1 MEVDD
6 VYVLMT
12 PLDPEPSTT
21 TQEEQKPVAEKVEA
35 PVKEEVQ
42 TKEKPKKTDPDAV
55 TDFSGAFDLA
65 SILVNNFQFILRRLH
80 IRLEGNP
87 TSPIPLF
94 SLGIALD
101 SIVFDTMDAKEPSSS
116 SDIRKIFD
124 MNGLVVYWCLNTNA
138 LLAQAPEELCL
149 AGMRSFFRDMEPL
162 AEAPKSPII
171 YNPDDRLL
179 DDLHLHVTIQGD
191 LRKIEDRKRSSE
203 ECLKQMC
210 EEMNVNEADP
220 VDELILN
227 HLHNISEEDLK
238 KSRNEF
244 ALLLRN
250 SLREEDEDYK
260 VTMGIRARELAEYYW
275 ELMKTPSPMLS
286 VNVELDKIDL
296 EIEKSQYENIA
307 CFLDDFLAS
316 LPPSKP
322 APTPVIENK
331 EEEKTEEVKEPGT
344 PHYAFGVIS
353 FACYAADY
361 LLTSYTPFI
370 CLMLLLFTI
379 PYMLFHNFLQCLLIL
394 VALTA
399 FVAFAF
405 WRLKQRVEG
414 YNTRV
419 DKEMHYREK
428 LVSAS
433 VLMKA
438 FELRLNNDMVGEETE
453 HIMALCVNDLGVTA
467 SVTKATINASLTLRD
482 VHINDNVSSR
492 LQERDRQLMCVCDID
507 EQGCPS
513 NIIVKPLLVAEVTM
527 AMSSSPVYVLSKQD
541 ILVNVELGQ
550 VNLVVSRV
558 LVFSLLRF
566 IAPSEKV
573 KLLLKKA
580 ALKADEKA
588 KELKEYSDALVEA
601 PPKPIPANWE
611 RRTVVVGVHM
621 DGASVILDT
630 EKSGAVMR
638 AGVSQ
643 ISAKVSICAAS
654 IALFCNVHDVN
665 VRDCTP
671 GCGLYPDV
679 VAIDHKGHL
688 EGSANN
694 DFLDAGVKLYNDDRW
709 AQYPGYSLEA
719 KCSIGAPV
727 LTVRMRFVQEL
738 LNYISSGPIK
748 DGLDLLSEPEDAL
761 TKNGNLPEVEASP
774 EVNTQIVENL
784 VDCAYTIGMQYIVTN
799 EDQSEETHIL
809 ESLQGVA
816 ENLKRKFIVPNPNDD
831 LVPTEIPRVEVV
843 IANTC
848 LRIPRASDSADFIA
862 MRLGCVTINNS
873 DPELEV
879 VDDKQ
884 SVRKESVVYTLNK
897 LSLKVSGV
905 SLYTELSGRTQ
916 TIMGSIDLDITVIL
930 AVKVEASLVL
940 SRIALAL
947 SEDQVLTL
955 IHLLTQNLAE
965 KAVVVQVVPT
975 KPRQPV
981 KQVESEVPKES
992 VMVRASK
999 RLSDQICEAKEEA
1012 KAEADALED
1021 IKEDTDDSE
1030 ESGFLPRSESISS
1043 SLDLSDTIVSFEEQ
1057 RPMENNGTFADR
1069 IHANI
1074 LLEGVVIEIFRGDN
1088 GYEGIQSS
1096 REMVQK
1102 AGTVEGSLAVVGI
1115 EDLGVKAYYHNM
1127 DISASVSLASF
1138 FVKDSRPESP
1148 LMPSYRTLVQLGDEN
1163 KPAFTLLAALQQ
1175 KTLGDL
1181 HKVTMNTDHK
1191 INEPVFNVEASLFLG
1206 QVSLLP
1212 SPWIFVM
1219 LDWAMAV
1226 GAKVSEAFTDAT
1238 APTEPVPEPVSELV
1252 SDPVEETPVEEKPM
1266 LKAKEKAPVPE
1277 PEEKKVAALIP
1288 NIVFKLHMD
1297 RMALYMVEDTSLE
1310 TSPVFLFCFG
1320 VEVDAH
1326 VSPFMDV
1333 DVSVSVN
1340 NTRGCRSNSL
1350 LQLLPTDM
1358 RDAIYPFGL
1367 TVSAS
1372 VCDNIKNIRA
1382 KVLGSEM
1389 VIRLGILD
1397 AKLLLN
1403 AITNI
1408 LPKPKEEV
1416 KEITN
1421 EVTEEKDEVKKEETK
1436 EPKKEEVKAETSKT
1450 TTEDVM
1456 RIAANVVLDKI
1467 TFILVNDA
1475 LEFELPVLQFSV
1487 NHVKVDAAMGMNLY
1501 AHVDVAF
1508 RSDYYKSSQALWEPF
1523 MEAWGIGV
1531 HVKQIKDVM
1540 EKDPFVSR
1548 DSQENEVAS
1557 ETMKVSVVAP
1567 RMLQMN
1573 ITATLLSSL
1582 VETLGDFLTCT
1593 TGVREATD
1601 GFFVRVNNA
1610 TGYPMK
1616 YLVERDGGINKLM
1629 EQLDEHAAEETAKD
1643 HVLFADVVDVVEP
1656 YYTRSRWME
1665 FHSEMPHIRLY
1676 QQIPLLMDSKEAAEN
1691 NLVMKANE
1699 VKTSDAT
1706 CGHVFPIAFS
1716 VDKNGK
1722 VLYVEQLNDS
1732 RCDALVSRVETMKI
1746 KAETPV
1752 EITRVESSYRNVWRD
1767 VPEGGIA
1774 TTLPAHPSLAL
1785 LFLKENYHKIPD
1797 RSIQL
1802 QVEGFEPVNCL
1813 VDRERVLYQPMK
1825 DSEGHPY
1832 KALLRN
1838 AVRNGRKT
1846 IELTSNV
1853 SVSNFM
1859 EQPVFVSFKDTTSDL
1874 HHDVEL
1880 KHRVSEFCPLR
1891 YASNAEICL
1900 HVGEYEGCQISVNTL
1915 TSKAVAH
1922 CVNLGDSH
1930 HPLYARTII
1939 KEDTIYDAFNKECI
1953 SAFTL
1958 TLVPVI
1964 SMMNLLPV
1972 SMEYRV
1978 YDADTMIAEGAIKEG
1993 EEIKFNGA
2001 PILAEDK
2008 KDVMLRIAIRPDG
2021 FEEFSVPSESI
2032 IPFPM
2037 EKAQS
2042 VSLKDRDGHVLRLTY
2057 KAVCSNLGVTT
2068 LQVYCDFW
2076 LVNCTGETIT
2086 VVEKGED
2093 ESQQWVLPAVQTA
2106 IVPAEKFH
2114 FDKTKN
2120 MKPIMFSYLHPESRS
2135 RAMVLRGE
2143 HTTFSEGVTIDAIG
2157 SNTRFC
2163 MPDKKDPE
2171 AKEKKVYGVNVV
2183 SGPTMFA
2190 LTNVVLITPGVFLLN
2205 KTGTD
2210 LSLRL
2215 GTKDSSPITELPA
2228 GKTIV
2233 YHCPAPV
2240 DKIALCVRSETLNSE
2255 WTHPLDITK
2264 EEEQEML
2271 VLPEDIDAKYL
2282 LRMRAGMNAAQREVV
2297 FDFADAFNTFLF
2309 LEGQKKKKLLSLSKK
2324 DEEEEVRIADLLEES
2339 MKDDGKAT
2347 VEESLRHLNSVKKVK
2362 STEKMAESTEKLVEK
2377 EDTLTLSVKFAGFGI
2392 SVIDKK
2398 PQELLYICAEDMEV
2412 QLHMCG
2418 DGKLIAGVTLMKCQI
2433 DSSLVGSKF
2442 NVLLGSTEAGQPNEA
2457 YDPEN
2462 PAGMSP
2468 VKPFFE
2474 VSVSIPT
2481 HPTVTIIEYLAVCI
2495 QPMVCA
2501 IDSTTITALLD
2512 VVNDI
2517 SINIQDV
2524 GKVDGRAVLDTYPM
2538 FAPVNLIVAKVGR
2551 SYILADNFIL
2561 QPINIKFSFR
2571 NDPSAPLSDALLPQ
2585 DPRLMPLVA
2594 MFNTFTNL
2602 VGNLDNATICLR
2614 SLILTNY
2621 YTDMSAF
2628 IKKVA
2633 LFYVKEVLQ
2642 KFYLLAGSF
2651 NLIGNPVELVGNVAD
2666 GVKAFFTEPVQGL
2679 MHGPGAFVGG
2689 LGKGTTQ
2696 LVSKTAYGLLN
2707 SVSKITNT
2715 VSNGVASLAM
2725 SDSYQADRAAG
2736 KSNIVH
2742 GVWSGVTGVFTETGA
2757 GLKEEGFVGGLKGLG
2772 KGLVGV
2778 VAKPVTGAI
2787 DTVTNVVNNVK
2798 DVTHKEKVV
2807 EPLRS
2812 PRYIP
2817 LDNVLETY
2825 NRHLSDGIVLLQ
2837 KANSASGIRVLPT
2850 ERYVVHC
2857 VVNGGMQ
2864 ILLLTTDK
2872 VVLLSAH
2879 GKLFGVDSFEN
2890 LEVIHKG
2897 QELKLIPRNTKSQNE
2912 VVKSMGHMVNALTS
2926 TVDGELHLKES
2937 DLLVESERLCELV
2950 AQYITQRMSMTNDQI
2965 ADLVRKMMP
2974 EIHSSTSQDEE
2985 EEEKPEEGE
2994 KRRAPVLSELKV
3006 QSARLCGRK
3015 RVEVKG
3021 EKEAKKRVTQ
3031 YKVEVTSQG
3040 EERAVWNVYFRYN
3053 DLDDLFKLLKTKCN
3067 KEDIKNLHLTSQ
3079 RLKFLRTKNQR
3090 EEAVRRFVDVLSLSE
3105 NLMNQEE
3112 VDEFL
3117 KKGAFG
3123 IHWENEI
3130 TDITEEA
3137 IQESDEDVS
3146 E

>member
-1 MEVDD
+1 
-6 VYVLMT
+6 
-12 PLDPEPSTT
+12 
-21 TQEEQKPVAEKVEA
+21 
-35 PVKEEVQ
+35 
-42 TKEKPKKTDPDAV
+42 
-55 TDFSGAFDLA
+55 
-65 SILVNNFQFILRRLH
+65 
-80 IRLEGNP
+80 
-87 TSPIPLF
+87 
-94 SLGIALD
+94 
-101 SIVFDTMDAKEPSSS
+101 
-116 SDIRKIFD
+116 
-124 MNGLVVYWCLNTNA
+124 
-138 LLAQAPEELCL
+138 
-149 AGMRSFFRDMEPL
+149 
-162 AEAPKSPII
+162 
-171 YNPDDRLL
+171 
-179 DDLHLHVTIQGD
+179 
-191 LRKIEDRKRSSE
+191 
-203 ECLKQMC
+203 
-210 EEMNVNEADP
+210 
-220 VDELILN
+220 
-227 HLHNISEEDLK
+227 
-238 KSRNEF
+238 
-244 ALLLRN
+244 
-250 SLREEDEDYK
+250 
-260 VTMGIRARELAEYYW
+260 
-275 ELMKTPSPMLS
+275 
-286 VNVELDKIDL
+286 
-296 EIEKSQYENIA
+296 
-307 CFLDDFLAS
+307 
-316 LPPSKP
+316 
-322 APTPVIENK
+322 
-331 EEEKTEEVKEPGT
+331 
-344 PHYAFGVIS
+344 
-353 FACYAADY
+353 
-361 LLTSYTPFI
+361 
-370 CLMLLLFTI
+370 MLL
-379 PYMLFHNFLQCLLIL
+379 HNFLQCLLIL
-394 VALTA
+394 VALVG
-399 FVAFAF
+399 FVGFAF
-405 WRLKQRVEG
+405 WRLKQRIEG
-414 YNTRV
+414 YNSHV

-438 FELRLNNDMVGEETE
+438 FELRLNNDMVGGETE

-467 SVTKATINASLTLRD
+467 SVTKAAIYASLTLRD

-513 NIIVKPLLVAEVTM
+513 NVIVKPLLVAEVTM

-611 RRTVVVGVHM
+611 RRTIVLGLHM
-621 DGASVILDT
+621 DGASVMLDT
-630 EKSGAVMR
+630 EKGGAVMC
-638 AGVSQ
+638 AGVSK
-643 ISAKVSICAAS
+643 ISAEVSICAAS
-654 IALFCNVHDVN
+654 IVLFCNVHDVN

-679 VAIDHKGHL
+679 VAIGRTDQL
-688 EGSANN
+688 EGSASN
-694 DFLDAGVKLYNDDRW
+694 DFLDVGVKLFNDDRW

-748 DGLDLLSEPEDAL
+748 DGLDLLSEPEEPL
-761 TKNGNLPEVEASP
+761 TKSGNLPEVEAAP
-774 EVNTQIVENL
+774 EPNTQIVENL

-799 EDQSEETHIL
+799 GDQGEDTHIL
-809 ESLQGVA
+809 ESLQGIA
-816 ENLKRKFIVPNPNDD
+816 TNLKRKFIVPNPNDD
-831 LVPTEIPRVEVV
+831 LVPTEIPRVDVV

-848 LRIPRASDSADFIA
+848 LRIPRASDSADLIA
-862 MRLGCVTINNS
+862 MSLGRVTISNS
-873 DPELEV
+873 DPELEI
-879 VDDKQ
+879 VDEKQ
-884 SVRKESVVYTLNK
+884 IVRKESVVYTLNK

-916 TIMGSIDLDITVIL
+916 TIMGSIDLDIDVVL

-940 SRIALAL
+940 SRIVLAL

-965 KAVVVQVVPT
+965 KAIVVEAVPT
-975 KPRQPV
+975 KPRQPITE
-981 KQVESEVPKES
+981 VEELPKEN
-992 VMVRASK
+992 VVARASK
-999 RLSDQICEAKEEA
+999 RLSDQMDEAKVEM
-1012 KAEADALED
+1012 DALDE
-1021 IKEDTDDSE
+1021 IKDDDSE
-1030 ESGFLPRSESISS
+1030 ESGFMPRSESISS
-1043 SLDLSDTIVSFEEQ
+1043 SLDLSDTIVAFEEQ
-1057 RPMENNGTFADR
+1057 RPKENNGAFADR

-1074 LLEGVVIEIFRGDN
+1074 LLEGVIVELFRGDS
-1088 GYEGIQSS
+1088 GYEGIESS
-1096 REMVQK
+1096 KEMIQK
-1102 AGTVEGSLAVVGI
+1102 VGTVEGSLAVVGI

-1148 LMPSYRTLVQLGDEN
+1148 LMPSYRTLVRLGEDD

-1181 HKVTMNTDHK
+1181 HKVKMTADHD

-1206 QVSLLP
+1206 QVSILP

-1226 GAKVSEAFTDAT
+1226 GTKVSEAFAEAT
-1238 APTEPVPEPVSELV
+1238 GSSEPVPEP
-1252 SDPVEETPVEEKPM
+1252 PVEEKPM
-1266 LKAKEKAPVPE
+1266 LKAKEKVQEPEPESKPE
-1277 PEEKKVAALIP
+1277 PEEKTVAALIP

-1297 RMALYMVEDTSLE
+1297 RMALYMVEDTTLK
-1310 TSPVFLFCFG
+1310 TSPVFLFCLG

-1326 VSPFMDV
+1326 VTPFMDV

-1340 NTRGCRSNSL
+1340 STRGCRSNSM

-1367 TVSAS
+1367 NVSAS
-1372 VCDNIKNIRA
+1372 VCDNIKNIHA

-1403 AITNI
+1403 AIGNI
-1408 LPKPKEEV
+1408 LPKPKEDEEKEV
-1416 KEITN
+1416 KETVKE
-1421 EVTEEKDEVKKEETK
+1421 EVKEKTKEVKKEEVK
-1436 EPKKEEVKAETSKT
+1436 PEVKETPV
-1450 TTEDVM
+1450 EDVM

-1487 NHVKVDAAMGMNLY
+1487 NHVKVDAAMGRNLY

-1573 ITATLLSSL
+1573 ITATLMSSL
-1582 VETLGDFLTCT
+1582 VETLGNFMTCT
-1593 TGVREATD
+1593 SGVREATD
-1601 GFFVRVNNA
+1601 GFFVRVNNT

-1629 EQLDEHAAEETAKD
+1629 EQLDEHAAEEMAKD

-1665 FHSEMPHIRLY
+1665 FHSEVPHIRLY
-1676 QQIPLLMDSKEAAEN
+1676 QQIPLLMDSSDAAEN

-1699 VKTSDAT
+1699 VKMSDAT

-1716 VDKNGK
+1716 VNKNGK
-1722 VLYVEQLNDS
+1722 VLYVEQLNDTRRDS
-1732 RCDALVSRVETMKI
+1732 LVDRVNTMTTKV
-1746 KAETPV
+1746 ETPV
-1752 EITRVESSYRNVWRD
+1752 EMTRMESSYRNVWRD
-1767 VPEGGIA
+1767 VPAGGVA

-1785 LFLKENYHKIPD
+1785 LFLKQNYRKIPD

-1802 QVEGFEPVNCL
+1802 QVEGFEPVHCL
-1813 VDRERVLYQPMK
+1813 VDRERVLYQPMTDK
-1825 DSEGHPY
+1825 EGRLHQ
-1832 KALLRN
+1832 ALLRN

-1846 IELTSNV
+1846 IELTSTV

-1859 EQPVFVSFKDTTSDL
+1859 EQPIFVSFKDTASDM

-1880 KHRVSEFCPLR
+1880 QHRVAEFCPLR
-1891 YASNAEICL
+1891 YAHTAEIHL
-1900 HVGEYEGCQISVNTL
+1900 HVGEYEGSQISVDTI
-1915 TSKAVAH
+1915 TSKALAA
-1922 CVNLGDSH
+1922 CVNLGDSE
-1930 HPLYARTII
+1930 HPLYARAII
-1939 KEDTIYDAFNKECI
+1939 KEDTVYDAFNKDCI
-1953 SAFTL
+1953 SVFTL
-1958 TLVPVI
+1958 TLVPVMSI
-1964 SMMNLLPV
+1964 MNLLPV
-1972 SMEYRV
+1972 NMEYHV
-1978 YDADTMIAEGAIKEG
+1978 YDADTKIAEGAIKEG

-2001 PILAEDK
+2001 AILAQER
-2008 KDVMLRIAIRPDG
+2008 KDVKLRIAIRPDG
-2021 FEEFSVPSESI
+2021 FEEFSNPSESI

-2037 EKAQS
+2037 EKPQS
-2042 VSLKDRDGHVLRLTY
+2042 VSLKDSEGHTLRLTY

-2068 LQVYCDFW
+2068 LEVYCDFW

-2086 VVEKGED
+2086 VMEKGED
-2093 ESQQWVLPAVQTA
+2093 ESQQLVLPAIPTS
-2106 IVPAEKFH
+2106 IVPAEDFH
-2114 FDKTKN
+2114 FDKSKN

-2143 HTTFSEGVTIDAIG
+2143 HTSFSEGVTIDAIG

-2163 MPDKKDPE
+2163 MPNKKDPE

-2183 SGPTMFA
+2183 SGPIMFA
-2190 LTNVVLITPGVFLLN
+2190 LTNVVVITPGVFLLN

-2228 GKTIV
+2228 GETIV

-2240 DKIALCVRSETLNSE
+2240 DKIALCVKSKSLKSE
-2255 WTHPLDITK
+2255 WTRPMDITM
-2264 EEEQEML
+2264 EEEQELL
-2271 VLPEDIDAKYL
+2271 VLPDDIDAKYL
-2282 LRMRAGMNAAQREVV
+2282 LRMRAGMNSSQREVV

-2309 LEGQKKKKLLSLSKK
+2309 LESQKKKKLLSLSKK
-2324 DEEEEVRIADLLEES
+2324 DEDEEVRIADLLEES
-2339 MKDDGKAT
+2339 MKDDGTAT
-2347 VEESLRHLNSVKKVK
+2347 VEESLRHLNSVKKAK
-2362 STEKMAESTEKLVEK
+2362 STEKIVEK
-2377 EDTLTLSVKFAGFGI
+2377 DDTLTLNVSFAGFGI

-2398 PQELLYICAEDMEV
+2398 PQELLFICAEDLQV

-2481 HPTVTIIEYLAVCI
+2481 HPTVTIVEYLAVCI

-2524 GKVDGRAVLDTYPM
+2524 GKVDGRSVLDTFAM
-2538 FAPVNLIVAKVGR
+2538 FAPVNVIVAKVGR

-2621 YTDMSAF
+2621 YTDMGAF
-2628 IKKVA
+2628 VKKVA

-2707 SVSKITNT
+2707 SVSKITST

-2757 GLKEEGFVGGLKGLG
+2757 GLKEEGLVGGLKGLG

-2798 DVTHKEKVV
+2798 DVAHKEKVV

-2825 NRHLSDGIVLLQ
+2825 NSHLSDGGVLLQ

-2857 VVNGGMQ
+2857 VVNSGMQ

-2879 GKLFGVDSFEN
+2879 GKLFGVDSFSN
-2890 LEVIHKG
+2890 LEVHHNG
-2897 QELKLIPRNTKSQNE
+2897 QELKLIPRNTKSKNE
-2912 VVKSMGHMVNALTS
+2912 MVKSMGHMVNALTS
-2926 TVDGELHLKES
+2926 TVDGELHLTEC
-2937 DLLVESERLCELV
+2937 DLLLESERLCELV
-2950 AQYITQRMSMTNDQI
+2950 EQYITQRITMTNDQI
-2965 ADLVRKMMP
+2965 ADLVRAMMP
-2974 EIHSSTSQDEE
+2974 EIHSSASQEE
-2985 EEEKPEEGE
+2985 EEEDPEEE

-3006 QSARLCGRK
+3006 QSVHLCGRK
-3015 RVEVKG
+3015 RMEVKA

-3031 YKVEVTSQG
+3031 YKVEVTSKG

-3053 DLDDLFKLLKTKCN
+3053 DLDDLFKTLKSKCN
-3067 KEDIKNLHLTSQ
+3067 KEDVKNLHLTSR
-3079 RLKFLRTKNQR
+3079 RLKLLRTKNQR
-3090 EEAVRRFVDVLSLSE
+3090 EEAVRRFVDVLSMSE
-3105 NLMNQEE
+3105 NLMEQEE
-3112 VDEFL
+3112 VDQFF
-3117 KKGAFG
+3117 KKDAFG
-3123 IHWENEI
+3123 LHWENEI
-3130 TDITEEA
+3130 PDSEET
-3137 IQESDEDVS
+3137 IRESDEDAS